1 MRLCCTYLCNYKAII
16 VLLIAFCLGNSM
28 RSQNSDLFKKATE
41 LVYSNPDEA
50 IKIGEHILKTTEDA
64 KLKASID
71 VMVAKA
77 YFIKGDYKNAIEYV
91 YKAGGNQVAFSD
103 YETQISINLLK
114 AKLFRLLYL
123 DTQHEQYL
131 KNAERLLPKI
141 IVKKRR
147 DSLSSCVFLEK
158 ISMHLERQRMD
169 EAQSLLDKTS
179 AQFYDFIGSHSVLKG
194 KLYIVEEKVLSNKAE
209 YDSALVYLNKA
220 LALTTSEGYNNSYE
234 KAQIYNQLGYLYL
247 QKGAFK
253 KSEEMLFIALRFAEV
268 LGNPFLSEKIN
279 KNLSINY
286 LTSNQKNKYKVYND
300 EFLVLN
306 NKMELIEQ
314 ESVSTAYSIISN
326 ENETYLAQ
334 EEEKYSNYRQI
345 ILMYISLIV
354 LVGLFFLIKSQWKK
368 KRLKDIVKYLE
379 ISRNNFIE
387 TRLSNKMPAKR
398 IIIPEDTEKSI
409 LADRKSVV

>member
-1 MRLCCTYLCNYKAII
+1 
-16 VLLIAFCLGNSM
+16 
-28 RSQNSDLFKKATE
+28 
-41 LVYSNPDEA
+41 
-50 IKIGEHILKTTEDA
+50 
-64 KLKASID
+64 
-71 VMVAKA
+71 
-77 YFIKGDYKNAIEYV
+77 
-91 YKAGGNQVAFSD
+91 
-103 YETQISINLLK
+103 
-114 AKLFRLLYL
+114 LLYL

-147 DSLSSCVFLEK
+147 DFLSSCVFLEK

-286 LTSNQKNKYKVYND
+286 LTSNQKN
-300 EFLVLN
+300 
-306 NKMELIEQ
+306 
-314 ESVSTAYSIISN
+314 
-326 ENETYLAQ
+326 
-334 EEEKYSNYRQI
+334 
-345 ILMYISLIV
+345 
-354 LVGLFFLIKSQWKK
+354 
-368 KRLKDIVKYLE
+368 
-379 ISRNNFIE
+379 
-387 TRLSNKMPAKR
+387 
-398 IIIPEDTEKSI
+398 
-409 LADRKSVV
+409 